1 MYTSRSYPACGT
13 HGVTC
18 KQCIECQD
26 LGSETQ
32 AAPLTYITLALYRVT
47 TKWETHRQLANRS
60 TKRGSDK
67 KWLKQS
73 RTATG
78 RESILCNGCVSR
90 VECENEWT
98 QKKNLKNKQ
107 TQEPAQGVFFRRFLQ
122 VTIVELILRKTHDPD
137 KPWNIWEF
145 RSELQIPSS
154 FAFTWAACREK
165 WYQCVPHS
173 FSMSS
178 SGHSL
183 MKTLRTGCLIFQP
196 HVVKFRS
203 THYAQDLDGRAFLTR
218 CPTREGGRKHAERLA
233 HMSITVCLS
242 NGTVCSWG
250 RLPADWWEF
259 MKKKRRRRRRRCQLS
274 NIQCVPILWQ
284 TETDPNMG
292 LNLKWHTALMSA
304 GYKGEP
310 SRLCML

>member
-122 VTIVELILRKTHDPD
+122 VTIVELILRKRHDPD

-145 RSELQIPSS
+145 EVNYKSLLALHLHERRAGRSDTSVCCTVS
-154 FAFTWAACREK
+154 
-165 WYQCVPHS
+165 QCPR
-173 FSMSS
+173 
-178 SGHSL
+178 L
-183 MKTLRTGCLIFQP
+183 D
-196 HVVKFRS
+196 
-203 THYAQDLDGRAFLTR
+203 TH
-218 CPTREGGRKHAERLA
+218 
-233 HMSITVCLS
+233 
-242 NGTVCSWG
+242 
-250 RLPADWWEF
+250 WWKPF
-259 MKKKRRRRRRRCQLS
+259 VLG
-274 NIQCVPILWQ
+274 V
-284 TETDPNMG
+284 
-292 LNLKWHTALMSA
+292 
-304 GYKGEP
+304 
-310 SRLCML
+310 